1 MKISSAGMPR
11 QHSVEFLTGDELVL
25 GCPVEPQSIS
35 SWEYLQ
41 YKLLQPW
48 TPSLQTNFKN
58 EALQEEKMVGI
69 NRTDALASLG
79 LLLL

>member
-11 QHSVEFLTGDELVL
+11 QHSVGFLTGDELVL
-25 GCPVEPQSIS
+25 GCIVEPQSIS
-35 SWEYLQ
+35 SWEYLR

-48 TPSLQTNFKN
+48 TPSVLTNFKN
-58 EALQEEKMVGI
+58 EALQEAKMVGI